1 MSENKPSQILITF
14 EQPGSVRFEAKV
26 QNVAPEQMMFLGAYF
41 AWYAQGLMGDTQ
53 VTGPAEQP
61 KIMVPKMHVVKSG
74 GNHKDP
80 LGSDLIRGG

>member
-1 MSENKPSQILITF
+1 MEENKPSQILITF
-14 EQPGSVRFEAKV
+14 ERPGSVRFEAKV

-41 AWYAQGLMGDTQ
+41 AWYAGGLMGNVPD
-53 VTGPAEQP
+53 PEAEQP
-61 KIMVPKMHVVKSG
+61 KIMVPKMHVVKPA